1 MDSGANIRSTE
12 RVEGR
17 AFVLAD
23 VTSDG
28 SSSSRLEALQ
38 IGGGELSKPQHDLQ
52 AGFKAIKTCTP
63 EISSTVDDTIS
74 FTVSRYLP

>member
-23 VTSDG
+23 ALGDG
-28 SSSSRLEALQ
+28 SSSSRLEAL
-38 IGGGELSKPQHDLQ
+38 IGGVELSKPQRDVQ
-52 AGFKAIKTCTP
+52 AGFEAIKACTP
-63 EISSTVDDTIS
+63 EISSTVDDTILL
-74 FTVSRYLP
+74 TVSCYLP